1 MSTFI
6 SKFFAIREIPVAIAL
21 VIVLGVTAI
30 ANPAIVSRSGALDI
44 FLGVSVVG
52 FLTVGQ
58 TLIISMKHVDL
69 SIGSTVGFSAWM
81 IGKSTADGHSL
92 LFTMSL
98 VLALGLVIGAINGY
112 LVAYM
117 KLPSLVVTLATMYIV
132 RGVFAQISS
141 GRTIVATEVPK
152 PVAFIGLN
160 SLWIV
165 PYMFI
170 IVVALVIVAGNI
182 LHRLRP
188 ARDLYAIGSNLPA
201 AQLAGIPVARRT
213 FTAFLIN
220 GLLASIGGIIL
231 LSRFNA
237 ADTNSGMGLELN
249 VIAACVVGGVAMA
262 GGVGTVYGALIGAV
276 LLQSITMALGAL
288 GVGQFWQLAVNGLL
302 LILAISLDRYLSLRV
317 KPTTIL
323 RVKS

>member
-1 MSTFI
+1 MSKFL

-21 VIVLGVTAI
+21 VIVLGVTAF

-44 FLGVSVVG
+44 FLGVSVVA
-52 FLTVGQ
+52 FLAVGQ
-58 TLIISMKHVDL
+58 TLVIAMKHVDL
-69 SIGSTVGFSAWM
+69 SVGSTIGFSAWL

-92 LFTMSL
+92 IYTMMMVLF
-98 VLALGLVIGAINGY
+98 LGLVVGALNGY
-112 LVAYM
+112 LVAYLE
-117 KLPSLVVTLATMYIV
+117 LPSLVVTLATMYIV
-132 RGVFAQISS
+132 RGVFSQISS
-141 GRTIVATEVPK
+141 GRTIIASEVPK
-152 PVAFIGLN
+152 PISFIGLN
-160 SLWIV
+160 SFYVV

-170 IVVALVIVAGNI
+170 VVVVLVFVVGNI
-182 LHRLRP
+182 MHRLRP

-201 AQLAGIPVARRT
+201 ANLAGIPVAKRV
-213 FTAFLIN
+213 FSAFLAN
-220 GLLASIGGIIL
+220 GLLASFGGIIL

-249 VIAACVVGGVAMA
+249 VIAACVVGGVAIA

-302 LILAISLDRYLSLRV
+302 LILAISLDRYLTLRV
-317 KPTTIL
+317 KPSTIM
-323 RVKS
+323 RVKN

>member
-1 MSTFI
+1 MI
-6 SKFFAIREIPVAIAL
+6 NKFFAVREIPVFIAL
-21 VIVLGVTAI
+21 VIVLGVTAF

-44 FLGVSVVG
+44 FLGVSVVA

-58 TLIISMKHVDL
+58 TLIIAMKHVDL
-69 SIGSTVGFSAWM
+69 SIGSIIGFSAWS
-81 IGKSTADGHSL
+81 IGKATADGH
-92 LFTMSL
+92 
-98 VLALGLVIGAINGY
+98 GLVYCFILILTIGVVVGAVNGY

-117 KLPSLVVTLATMYIV
+117 KLPSLVVTLATMYIT

-141 GRTIVATEVPK
+141 GRTIVASEVPK
-152 PVAFIGLN
+152 PISFIGLN
-160 SLWIV
+160 SLGFV
-165 PYMFI
+165 PYMFV
-170 IVVALVIVAGNI
+170 IVLALVLVSGNI
-182 LHRLRP
+182 MHRLRP

-201 AQLAGIPVARRT
+201 AGLAGIPVAKRT
-213 FTAFLIN
+213 FVAFLIN
-220 GLLASIGGIIL
+220 GVLASLGGVIL

-262 GGVGTVYGALIGAV
+262 GGVGTVYGALIGAT

-288 GVGQFWQLAVNGLL
+288 GVGQFWQQAVNGLL

-323 RVKS
+323 RVKQ

>member
-1 MSTFI
+1 MI
-6 SKFFAIREIPVAIAL
+6 NKFFAIREIPVFIAL
-21 VIVLGVTAI
+21 VIVLGVTAV

-44 FLGVSVVG
+44 FLGVSVVA

-58 TLIISMKHVDL
+58 TLIIAMKHVDL
-69 SIGSTVGFSAWM
+69 SIGSVIGFSAWT
-81 IGKSTADGHSL
+81 IGKATADGKSL
-92 LFTMSL
+92 IYCFFFILL
-98 VLALGLVIGAINGY
+98 IGLIAGAINGY

-117 KLPSLVVTLATMYIV
+117 KLPSLVVTLATMYII
-132 RGVFAQISS
+132 RGIFAQISS

-152 PVAFIGLN
+152 PIAYIGLHSISN
-160 SLWIV
+160 V

-170 IVVALVIVAGNI
+170 IVLLLVFVSGNVM
-182 LHRLRP
+182 HRTRA

-201 AQLAGIPVARRT
+201 AGLAGIPVAKRV
-213 FTAFLIN
+213 FVAFLIN
-220 GLLASIGGIIL
+220 GVLASFGGVIL

-237 ADTNSGMGLELN
+237 ADTNSGLGLELN

-262 GGVGTVYGALIGAV
+262 GGVGTTYGALIGAV
-276 LLQSITMALGAL
+276 LLQSITLALGAL
-288 GVGQFWQLAVNGLL
+288 GVGQFWQQAVNGLL

-323 RVKS
+323 RVNQ

>member
-1 MSTFI
+1 MNTFI

-21 VIVLGVTAI
+21 VIVLGVTAF

-44 FLGVSVVG
+44 FLGVSVVA

-58 TLIISMKHVDL
+58 TLIIAMKHVDL
-69 SIGSTVGFSAWM
+69 SIGSVIGFSAWT
-81 IGKSTADGHSL
+81 IGKATADGHG
-92 LFTMSL
+92 
-98 VLALGLVIGAINGY
+98 LAYCIALIVTIGLVVGAINGY
-112 LVAYM
+112 LVAYL
-117 KLPSLVVTLATMYIV
+117 KLPSLVVTLATMYIT

-152 PVAFIGLN
+152 PIAFIGLN
-160 SLWIV
+160 SLTFV

-170 IVVALVIVAGNI
+170 IVLVLVLVSGNI

-201 AQLAGIPVARRT
+201 AGLAGIPVAKRT
-213 FTAFLIN
+213 FAAFLIN
-220 GLLASIGGIIL
+220 GLLASFGGIIL

-262 GGVGTVYGALIGAV
+262 GGVGTVYGALIGAL
-276 LLQSITMALGAL
+276 LLQSITLALGAL
-288 GVGQFWQLAVNGLL
+288 GVGQFWQQAVNGLL

>member
-1 MSTFI
+1 MNTFI

-30 ANPAIVSRSGALDI
+30 ANPSIVSRSGALDI
-44 FLGVSVVG
+44 FLGVSVVA

-58 TLIISMKHVDL
+58 TLIIAMKHVDL
-69 SIGSTVGFSAWM
+69 SIGSIIGFSAWT
-81 IGKSTADGHSL
+81 IGKATADGH
-92 LFTMSL
+92 
-98 VLALGLVIGAINGY
+98 GLVYCIALVITIGLVVGAINGY
-112 LVAYM
+112 LVAYL
-117 KLPSLVVTLATMYIV
+117 KLPSLVVTLATMYIT

-152 PVAFIGLN
+152 PIAYIGLN
-160 SLWIV
+160 SFTVI

-170 IVVALVIVAGNI
+170 IVIALVLISGNI

-201 AQLAGIPVARRT
+201 AGLAGIPVAKRT
-213 FTAFLIN
+213 FVAFLIN
-220 GLLASIGGIIL
+220 GLLASFGGIIL

-262 GGVGTVYGALIGAV
+262 GGVGTVYGALIGAL
-276 LLQSITMALGAL
+276 LLQSITLALGAL
-288 GVGQFWQLAVNGLL
+288 GVGQFWQQAVNGLL

>member
-1 MSTFI
+1 MSAFLN
-6 SKFFAIREIPVAIAL
+6 KFFAIREIPVAIAL
-21 VIVLGVTAI
+21 VIVLTVTAI
-30 ANPAIVSRSGALDI
+30 ANPAIVSHSGALDI
-44 FLGVSVVG
+44 FLGVSVVA

-58 TLIISMKHVDL
+58 TLIIAMKNVDL
-69 SIGSTVGFSAWM
+69 SVGSVIGFSAWT
-81 IGKSTADGHSL
+81 IGKSTAEGNSL
-92 LFTMSL
+92 FISILL
-98 VLALGLVIGAINGY
+98 ILLIGVTVGSINGY
-112 LVAYM
+112 LVAYL
-117 KLPSLVVTLATMYIV
+117 KLPSLVVTLATMYIT
-132 RGVFAQISS
+132 RGIFAQISS
-141 GRTIVATEVPK
+141 GRTIIASEVPK
-152 PVAFIGLN
+152 PVSFIGLN
-160 SLWIV
+160 SLSIF
-165 PYMFI
+165 PYMFV
-170 IVVALVIVAGNI
+170 IVVVLVLISGNI

-201 AQLAGIPVARRT
+201 AQLAGIPVAKRT
-213 FTAFLIN
+213 FAAFLTN
-220 GLLASIGGIIL
+220 GVLASLGGIIL

-262 GGVGTVYGALIGAV
+262 GGVGTVYGALIGAL

-288 GVGQFWQLAVNGLL
+288 GVGQFWQQAVNGLL

>member
-1 MSTFI
+1 MKTLMN
-6 SKFFAIREIPVAIAL
+6 KFFAIREIPVGLAL

-30 ANPAIVSRSGALDI
+30 ANPSILSRSGALDI
-44 FLGVSVVG
+44 FLGVSVVA

-58 TLIISMKHVDL
+58 TLIIAMRSVDL
-69 SIGSTVGFSAWM
+69 SVGSVIGFSAWT

-92 LFTMSL
+92 PYSILL
-98 VLALGLVIGAINGY
+98 ILLIGIAVGVINGY

-117 KLPSLVVTLATMYIV
+117 KLPSLVVTLATMYIT

-141 GRTIVATEVPK
+141 GRTIIASEVPK
-152 PVAFIGLN
+152 PVSFIGLN
-160 SLWIV
+160 SLFIF

-170 IVVALVIVAGNI
+170 IVVALVLIAGNI
-182 LHRLRP
+182 LHRIRP
-188 ARDLYAIGSNLPA
+188 ARDLYAIGSNFPA
-201 AQLAGIPVARRT
+201 AQLAGIPVAKRT
-213 FTAFLIN
+213 FAAFLIN
-220 GLLASIGGIIL
+220 GILASLGGIIL

-262 GGVGTVYGALIGAV
+262 GGVGTVYGALIGAL

-288 GVGQFWQLAVNGLL
+288 GVGQFWQQAVNGLL
-302 LILAISLDRYLSLRV
+302 LILAISLDRYLSLRI

-323 RVKS
+323 RVKN